1 MIGKVNVAQGL
12 LPTVCTE
19 IQANFCGG
27 KPRKGQAWA
36 KEAVRRLVN
45 AAHGLWGRRNAI
57 SRAEGPFG
65 LPKGAGKGLERKIR
79 EQFHLGYAGL
89 DPHSSFLLEE
99 DVEDIL
105 RSDVQVARGWLSSI
119 LIARGR
125 LEEAE
130 EEARRSY
137 GVF

>member
-1 MIGKVNVAQGL
+1 MA
-12 LPTVCTE
+12 
-19 IQANFCGG
+19 
-27 KPRKGQAWA
+27 KPRKGLASA

-45 AAHGLWGRRNAI
+45 AVHGLWGRRNAV

-65 LPKGAGKGLERKIR
+65 LPKGAGRELERKIR
-79 EQFHLGYAGL
+79 EQFHLGYVGL
-89 DPHSSFLLEE
+89 NPQSHFLLEE
-99 DVEDIL
+99 EVEDIL
-105 RSDVQVARGWLSSI
+105 WSDVQVARGWLSSI
-119 LIARGR
+119 LIARGQ